1 MGIFQVQFFLHLTWQ
16 DSRLKFYNLKDD
28 TGLNALSPQEK
39 EILWIPVLTFEN
51 TENKPFTLADEKTS
65 ITVKKQ
71 GEFSLSKVEDVENQ
85 QFFEGKENSMTMSR
99 FYNIR
104 FICNYQMQWY
114 PFDVQRCKL
123 VLAMQGKS
131 SDFARLHAQ
140 VLQFIGREE
149 VNQYVVI
156 SYTMLVSEKAELEIE
171 VMLGRRLLT
180 IILTTIVTTV
190 LLNVIS
196 YATNHFKAIFFE
208 AIVTVNLTAM
218 LVQTTLFIEVSNGL
232 PPTSY
237 IKMIEYYLIFCLLV
251 PCVEVLLHTVMDSLR
266 LDEGLNEKEEAE
278 PKPRMINHHG
288 KSIAVK
294 PFLMKTVSESQLID
308 NGASENGGGRGI
320 LSFFL
325 NNRDSTHSTSSET
338 PVPMVRDVLKSQ
350 NLTMA
355 DLMARN
361 ETDEI
366 NARENLYRSANTDG
380 KMLNILQTFANKGI
394 PLIFCVVQISFW
406 TIGLAN
412 IYYG

>member
-1 MGIFQVQFFLHLTWQ
+1 MG
-16 DSRLKFYNLKDD
+16 
-28 TGLNALSPQEK
+28 
-39 EILWIPVLTFEN
+39 
-51 TENKPFTLADEKTS
+51 
-65 ITVKKQ
+65 
-71 GEFSLSKVEDVENQ
+71 
-85 QFFEGKENSMTMSR
+85 ENSMTISR

-131 SDFARLHAQ
+131 SDFARLNAQ
-140 VLQFIGREE
+140 VLQFIGRED

-180 IILTTIVTTV
+180 IILTTIVPTV
-190 LLNVIS
+190 LLNCIS
-196 YATNHFKAIFFE
+196 YATNHFKAFFFE

-266 LDEGLNEKEEAE
+266 LDEGDDEKDETE

-308 NGASENGGGRGI
+308 DGASQNGGGRGI

-325 NNRDSTHSTSSET
+325 NNGDSTHPTSSET
-338 PVPMVRDVLKSQ
+338 PVPIVRDVLKSQ

-366 NARENLYRSANTDG
+366 NARENLYRW
-380 KMLNILQTFANKGI
+380 K
-394 PLIFCVVQISFW
+394 
-406 TIGLAN
+406 
-412 IYYG
+412 